1 MAKLRLQQVEAQASV
16 DAQIG
21 LTKSQPHFSEENN
34 YRYMGVHRRVWVM
47 VLRRESQSCGDAV
60 NSTGPVAELEHDA
73 QGAWMLEL
81 AGRSPCAA
89 DF

>member
-1 MAKLRLQQVEAQASV
+1 MAKLRLQQVEVQASV

-60 NSTGPVAELEHDA
+60 NSTGPVAELEH
-73 QGAWMLEL
+73 
-81 AGRSPCAA
+81 
-89 DF
+89 